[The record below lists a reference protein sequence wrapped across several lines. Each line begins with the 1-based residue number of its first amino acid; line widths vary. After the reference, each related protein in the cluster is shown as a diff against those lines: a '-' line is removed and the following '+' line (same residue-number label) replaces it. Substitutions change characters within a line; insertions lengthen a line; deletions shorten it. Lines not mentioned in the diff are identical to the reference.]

1 MKPTNIFLLFQTV
14 EIFTVQ
20 GPSIASQGAELA
32 PFHLAPQVES
42 GHPIHLLQSADG
54 ETEAMNGSECL
65 QWSTA
70 GQ

>member
-1 MKPTNIFLLFQTV
+1 MKPTSIFLLFQTV